1 MKSIFYVIG
10 DATRPKIA
18 GRKII
23 AHICNDR
30 GAWGRG
36 FVLALSKIS
45 REPELAYRQWFATRK
60 NNDFALGS
68 VQFAPFA
75 PEILVANM
83 IGQHDIRTKRGVP
96 PIRYGAVEKAL
107 SKVCR
112 EALRLDASVHLPRI
126 GCGLAGG
133 DWSRIQPLIEE
144 QLCAFDVPVFVYD
157 LR

>member
-1 MKSIFYVIG
+1 MKSISYLIG

-18 GRKII
+18 GQKII
-23 AHICNDR
+23 AHICNDK
-30 GAWGRG
+30 GAWGKG

-45 REPELAYRQWFATRK
+45 PAPELAYRKWFANRK

-68 VQFAPFA
+68 VQFVRFA
-75 PEILVANM
+75 PETLVANM
-83 IGQHDIRTKRGVP
+83 IGQHDIRTICGVP
-96 PIRYGAVEKAL
+96 PIRLRGVEKAL

-112 EALRLDASVHLPRI
+112 KALQLNASVHLPRI